1 MADSKA
7 HILITVNSIILS
19 VTVSF
24 LFSKIA
30 FYPELRIPTAILVL
44 TCLIAVTFAILA
56 TRPSVSAGKF
66 TEEDIR
72 NKKTN
77 LLFFGNF
84 HKMELEDYQWGMS
97 QMIRDKE
104 YLYHTMIM
112 DIYYLGVVLAK
123 KYRYLRIS
131 YTIFMVGL
139 IIAVIA
145 FAIAGLSSGATSANQ
160 NTPVID
166 Y

>member
-1 MADSKA
+1 M
-7 HILITVNSIILS
+7 V
-19 VTVSF
+19 
-24 LFSKIA
+24 FS
-30 FYPELRIPTAILVL
+30 
-44 TCLIAVTFAILA
+44 ILA
-56 TRPSVSAGKF
+56 SRPNVSSGKF
-66 TEEDIR
+66 TKEDIR

>member
-1 MADSKA
+1 
-7 HILITVNSIILS
+7 
-19 VTVSF
+19 
-24 LFSKIA
+24 
-30 FYPELRIPTAILVL
+30 
-44 TCLIAVTFAILA
+44 
-56 TRPSVSAGKF
+56 
-66 TEEDIR
+66 
-72 NKKTN
+72 
-77 LLFFGNF
+77 
-84 HKMELEDYQWGMS
+84 
-97 QMIRDKE
+97 
-104 YLYHTMIM
+104 
-112 DIYYLGVVLAK
+112 VLAK